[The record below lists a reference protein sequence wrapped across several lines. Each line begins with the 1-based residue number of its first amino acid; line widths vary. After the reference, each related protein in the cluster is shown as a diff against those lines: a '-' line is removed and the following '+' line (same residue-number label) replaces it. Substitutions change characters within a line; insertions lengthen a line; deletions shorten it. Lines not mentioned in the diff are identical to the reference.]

1 MNQFMP
7 FVAQF
12 VEEPRTVEMQMPA
25 YDPESK
31 MSAGESYEP
40 PCVTF
45 DTTCRRYI
53 CWTPEPED
61 CVYDYYPCDTDVMCA
76 W

>member
-7 FVAQF
+7 FAAQF
-12 VEEPRTVEMQMPA
+12 VEEPQIEAIQLPA
-25 YDPESK
+25 YDPESQ
-31 MSAGESYEP
+31 MSASESYGP

-45 DTTCRRYI
+45 DTYCQRWQ
-53 CWTPEPED
+53 CWGDQPED
-61 CVYDYYPCDTDVMCA
+61 CGNVDYPCDTDTMCA